1 MNGDGG
7 IVWLASYPKSGNTW
21 LRIFLTNYLRDGD
34 QPADI
39 NDLDGGPI
47 ASARLVFDE
56 FVGVEASDL
65 TPDEIERYR
74 PGVYQQIAN
83 NSQELIFLK
92 VHDAYTRNS
101 DGEPLFPKEAT
112 RGVIYLIRN
121 PFDVAVSF
129 AHHTGHTVNEMI
141 PRMCKE
147 DFAFASR
154 NSSLNEQLG
163 QKLLSW
169 SGHVL
174 SWVDE
179 PDLNVHVVRY
189 EDMLADGKATFTA
202 VLQFSGLEVDEARLA
217 KAIRFSS
224 FNQLQT
230 QEQTQGFRERSPRA
244 QAFFRQGKTG
254 GWRQVLSQAHVDKLI
269 ETHREVMRRFGYLA
283 PDDTPTFC

>member
-1 MNGDGG
+1 MDGG
-7 IVWLASYPKSGNTW
+7 IIWLASYPKSGNTW

-34 QPADI
+34 QPADL

-65 TPDEIERYR
+65 TPEEIERYR
-74 PGVYQQIAN
+74 PGVYNQMAQ
-83 NSQELIFLK
+83 NSQAPIFLK
-92 VHDAYTRNS
+92 VHDAYTLNQ
-101 DGEPLFPKEAT
+101 DGLPIFPKEAT

-121 PFDVAVSF
+121 PLDVAISF
-129 AHHTGHTVNEMI
+129 AHHIGQPVSEMI
-141 PRMCKE
+141 PRMCRE

-154 NSSLNEQLG
+154 SSSLNEQLG

-179 PDLNVHVVRY
+179 PGLNVHVVRY
-189 EDMLADGKATFTA
+189 EDMLSDNRATFTA
-202 VLQFSGLEVDEARLA
+202 ILRFIGLEVDEARLD
-217 KAIRFSS
+217 KAMRFSS
-224 FNQLQT
+224 FDRLQAT
-230 QEQTQGFRERSPRA
+230 EEAQGFRERSPKA

-254 GWRQVLSQAHVDKLI
+254 GWRQILSEDQVAALI
-269 ETHREVMRRFGYLA
+269 ASHRTVMHRFGYLG
-283 PDDTPTFC
+283 PDDIPLC